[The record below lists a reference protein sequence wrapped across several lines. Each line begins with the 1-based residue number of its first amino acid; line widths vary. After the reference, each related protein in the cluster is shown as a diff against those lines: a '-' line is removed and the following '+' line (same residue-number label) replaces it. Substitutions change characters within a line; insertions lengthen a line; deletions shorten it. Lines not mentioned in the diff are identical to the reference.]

1 MAEINTDY
9 LLNGGLADKVGQGR
23 NYVNEHILND
33 DSIRRIITANIDKI
47 KEYEAKRGSKYVNV
61 LNEYLNNKY
70 SVFKSYNKNGKYI
83 SASQILIY
91 LAYLGYKVE
100 FAVSEID

>member
-33 DSIRRIITANIDKI
+33 DSIRRIIIANLGTIR
-47 KEYEAKRGSKYVNV
+47 EYEAKRGSKYVNV
-61 LNEYLNNKY
+61 LNEYVNNKY
-70 SVFKSYNKNGKYI
+70 SVFKSYKKKGKYI

>member
-9 LLNGGLADKVGQGR
+9 LLNGWLADKVGQGR

-47 KEYEAKRGSKYVNV
+47 KEYEAKRGSKYVSV

-70 SVFKSYNKNGKYI
+70 SVFKSYNKKGKYI

>member
-1 MAEINTDY
+1 MAEIKHEH
-9 LLNGGLADKVGQGR
+9 LLYSGLADKVGQGR

-33 DSIRRIITANIDKI
+33 DSIRRIITANLSKI
-47 KEYEAKRGSKYVNV
+47 REYEAKRGSKYVRV

-70 SVFKSYNKNGKYI
+70 SVFKSYNTKDKYI
-83 SASQILIY
+83 SASQLLIY